1 MNKNYVI
8 DTAVHGEMKG
18 AHGDSLMHAVKDVN
32 TDIGNEEGAGGGVLD
47 SEICLHSVSGGNAC
61 LIGETG
67 AYLVSVAYLDEKGEN
82 GENEGIMNN
91 IDKVSDIMS
100 HKVIENSAGEARD
113 VNAVEAGDV
122 SAGGAEGC
130 VHRQG
135 ENLTPLSRE
144 EQAAMALEAQGI
156 KPTAMRI
163 LVYRELDRA
172 RHPVSLKDLEESMV
186 TADRSTIF
194 RTLTLLHDHHVIH
207 AIEDGS
213 GAMKYELCHSD
224 KAHDA
229 DEDQHPHFYCESC
242 RRTFCLHDVTIPEV
256 SLPRGY
262 LATAWNFLIKGTCA
276 ECLARGR
283 HKH

>member
-1 MNKNYVI
+1 
-8 DTAVHGEMKG
+8 MK
-18 AHGDSLMHAVKDVN
+18 K
-32 TDIGNEEGAGGGVLD
+32 
-47 SEICLHSVSGGNAC
+47 
-61 LIGETG
+61 
-67 AYLVSVAYLDEKGEN
+67 DEK
-82 GENEGIMNN
+82 NEWPHDEAFDISADNAIDISADNAIDISADNAIDISADNTIM
-91 IDKVSDIMS
+91 V
-100 HKVIENSAGEARD
+100 GQ
-113 VNAVEAGDV
+113 
-122 SAGGAEGC
+122 
-130 VHRQG
+130 RQG
-135 ENLTPLSRE
+135 NQPPPLSRE
-144 EQAAMALEAQGI
+144 EQSAMALHAQGI

-172 RHPVSLKDLEESMV
+172 RHPLSLKDLEESMV

-242 RRTFCLHDVTIPEV
+242 RRTFCLHDVPIPEV

-262 LATAWNFLIKGTCA
+262 LATAWNFLIKGICA

-283 HKH
+283 RKH

>member
-1 MNKNYVI
+1 
-8 DTAVHGEMKG
+8 
-18 AHGDSLMHAVKDVN
+18 
-32 TDIGNEEGAGGGVLD
+32 
-47 SEICLHSVSGGNAC
+47 
-61 LIGETG
+61 
-67 AYLVSVAYLDEKGEN
+67 
-82 GENEGIMNN
+82 MNN

-100 HKVIENSAGEARD
+100 HMVIENSADEAKKIHADEAKKICDDEAGDIRAIEAGEIR
-113 VNAVEAGDV
+113 AVEANGNFPNGV
-122 SAGGAEGC
+122 KQAS
-130 VHRQG
+130 
-135 ENLTPLSRE
+135 LSRE
-144 EQAAMALEAQGI
+144 EQAAMALEAQCI

-163 LVYRELDRA
+163 LVYLAIARA

-242 RRTFCLHDVTIPEV
+242 RRTFCLHDVPIPEV

-276 ECLARGR
+276 ECLAWGR
-283 HKH
+283 RKH

>member
-1 MNKNYVI
+1 
-8 DTAVHGEMKG
+8 
-18 AHGDSLMHAVKDVN
+18 
-32 TDIGNEEGAGGGVLD
+32 
-47 SEICLHSVSGGNAC
+47 
-61 LIGETG
+61 
-67 AYLVSVAYLDEKGEN
+67 
-82 GENEGIMNN
+82 MNN

-100 HKVIENSAGEARD
+100 HKVIDNCADEAKKNHANEAKKISADDVREIRADEANG
-113 VNAVEAGDV
+113 VFSNGMKQP
-122 SAGGAEGC
+122 S
-130 VHRQG
+130 
-135 ENLTPLSRE
+135 LSRE

-163 LVYRELDRA
+163 LVYLAIARS

-194 RTLTLLHDHHVIH
+194 RTLTLMHDNHVIH

-242 RRTFCLHDVTIPEV
+242 RRTFCLHEVPFPEV
-256 SLPRGY
+256 GLPRGY

>member
-1 MNKNYVI
+1 
-8 DTAVHGEMKG
+8 
-18 AHGDSLMHAVKDVN
+18 
-32 TDIGNEEGAGGGVLD
+32 
-47 SEICLHSVSGGNAC
+47 
-61 LIGETG
+61 
-67 AYLVSVAYLDEKGEN
+67 
-82 GENEGIMNN
+82 MNN

-100 HKVIENSAGEARD
+100 YKVIESSADEAGEIRAD
-113 VNAVEAGDV
+113 EANGVFNATEVKP
-122 SAGGAEGC
+122 S
-130 VHRQG
+130 
-135 ENLTPLSRE
+135 LSRE

-163 LVYRELDRA
+163 LVYLAIARA
-172 RHPVSLKDLEESMV
+172 RHPVSLKDLEDSMV

-242 RRTFCLHDVTIPEV
+242 RRTFCLHDVPIPEV

-276 ECLARGR
+276 ECLARGW

>member
-1 MNKNYVI
+1 
-8 DTAVHGEMKG
+8 
-18 AHGDSLMHAVKDVN
+18 
-32 TDIGNEEGAGGGVLD
+32 
-47 SEICLHSVSGGNAC
+47 
-61 LIGETG
+61 
-67 AYLVSVAYLDEKGEN
+67 
-82 GENEGIMNN
+82 MNN

-100 HKVIENSAGEARD
+100 HKVIDSCADDAEERSNVEVREISAVDAGEIC
-113 VNAVEAGDV
+113 NVEVGEFCADEAKKYRADEANGDFPNGV
-122 SAGGAEGC
+122 KNPS
-130 VHRQG
+130 
-135 ENLTPLSRE
+135 LSRE
-144 EQAAMALEAQGI
+144 EQAATALEAQGI

-163 LVYRELDRA
+163 LVYLAIARA

-194 RTLTLLHDHHVIH
+194 RTLTLMHDNHVIH

-242 RRTFCLHDVTIPEV
+242 RRTFCLHDVPIPEV

-276 ECLARGR
+276 ECLARGW

>member
-1 MNKNYVI
+1 
-8 DTAVHGEMKG
+8 
-18 AHGDSLMHAVKDVN
+18 
-32 TDIGNEEGAGGGVLD
+32 
-47 SEICLHSVSGGNAC
+47 
-61 LIGETG
+61 
-67 AYLVSVAYLDEKGEN
+67 
-82 GENEGIMNN
+82 MNN

-100 HKVIENSAGEARD
+100 YKVIESSADEAGEIRAD
-113 VNAVEAGDV
+113 EANGVFNATEVKP
-122 SAGGAEGC
+122 S
-130 VHRQG
+130 
-135 ENLTPLSRE
+135 LSRE

-163 LVYRELDRA
+163 LVYLAIARA

-194 RTLTLLHDHHVIH
+194 RTLTLMHDHHVIH

-242 RRTFCLHDVTIPEV
+242 RRTFCLHDVPIPEV